1 MFRRKGMQYERVA
14 EKWLEGFGL
23 SPLSR
28 NFTCRMGELD
38 LIMLEGA
45 TLVFVEVRYR
55 ASAAFGTPE
64 DTVTRAKQQ
73 RVVHAAQLFLQRYP
87 GHARRDCRFDVV
99 AITGD
104 ADQPVVRWIK
114 GAFSA

>member
-1 MFRRKGMQYERVA
+1 MFRRKGMQYERLA
-14 EKWLEGFGL
+14 ENWLEDSGL
-23 SPLSR
+23 RRLSR
-28 NFTCRMGELD
+28 NFTCRLGELD
-38 LIMLEGA
+38 LVMLEGE

-55 ASAAFGTPE
+55 ASTGFGTPE

-73 RVVHAAQLFLQRYP
+73 RVVHAAQFFLQRYP
-87 GHARRDCRFDVV
+87 CHARRDCRFDVV

-104 ADQPVVRWIK
+104 ADTPVVRWIK